1 MNNSKPSENI
11 FYRSPSYILLSSK
24 ETYTKCLNFESNKV
38 SKIKK
43 MTTKQKAANF
53 ISAKSKATTS
63 MKDHQ

>member
-11 FYRSPSYILLSSK
+11 FYRSYILLSSK

-43 MTTKQKAANF
+43 MTAKQRATNF
-53 ISAKSKATTS
+53 ISAKSKAITS
-63 MKDHQ
+63 MKDQ